1 MELLSRVD
9 KYKVNKSKGTDL
21 SGVVCFILY
30 GLLIILMLRYLRISE
45 MAAFRQTLQ
54 MSLFFSSI
62 FFLDLY
68 LLAFT
73 VASTK
78 KFIQHEEKVAR
89 AKPLII
95 VIWAFSLLYHFSL
108 WLASHPQL
116 ISGYYYFGIAFTLGA
131 LFLTLNHFYAYF
143 SYVKWDNHVQ
153 AKALIS
159 ENRRQAYEALKRIIY
174 SYQVIQETMERS
186 PEVKQMMRWNFF
198 DQQMERLILEMEC
211 YLQATVFTK
220 DDMENIMGVHA
231 WMDNLLSIIEQHP
244 MHHDLFKKF
253 NV

>member
-1 MELLSRVD
+1 MELLSRVE

-21 SGVVCFILY
+21 SGVVWFIFY

-45 MAAFRQTLQ
+45 MVAFRQTLQ

-78 KFIQHEEKVAR
+78 KFIQHEEKIVR

-95 VIWAFSLLYHFSL
+95 VIWVVSLLYHFSL

-116 ISGYYYFGIAFTLGA
+116 ISAYYYFGIAFTLGA
-131 LFLTLNHFYAYF
+131 FFLTLNHFYAYF

-153 AKALIS
+153 TKALIL

-174 SYQVIQETMERS
+174 SYQVVQEMMERN
-186 PEVKQMMRWNFF
+186 PEVKQMMRWNLF
-198 DQQMERLILEMEC
+198 DQQMERLVLDIES
-211 YLQATVFTK
+211 YLQVTVFTK
-220 DDMENIMGVHA
+220 DDLENILGAHA
-231 WMDNLLSIIEQHP
+231 WMDNLLMIIEQHP
-244 MHHDLFKKF
+244 MHHDLYKKF
-253 NV
+253 KA